1 MDFTIKPKLDQ
12 DSNDLAK
19 EKSAIVRYI
28 NRLPKS
34 ASPGREEEGESGRD
48 AAYDS
53 MIPDGENDIH
63 NNNDPF
69 KLFLSKRGS
78 SMNLIMLVSLY

>member
-1 MDFTIKPKLDQ
+1 MDFTIKPKLGQ

-34 ASPGREEEGESGRD
+34 ASPGREEEGEGRVEVAD
-48 AAYDS
+48 AALRT
-53 MIPDGENDIH
+53 IAACARTAHAAPATAPKKG
-63 NNNDPF
+63 
-69 KLFLSKRGS
+69 K
-78 SMNLIMLVSLY
+78 